1 MAEVPQIR
9 YPDALDGDDN
19 LYQVHDALR
28 LRLAEDYNP
37 GDTKIVVEGDALT
50 LTRWPEVGIVTLTEQ
65 CSDIDKRAITFYY
78 TGVDVDNGQITGLIL
93 LDCFEDVKKPKR
105 ITNVLIN
112 VVDEHHNKL
121 KDALIAIQEFIGR
134 KGTIDTQPFGDTLEG
149 RINFLR
155 KIVLQPRAWFK
166 ANKQIGNVPLEVEF
180 TDQSFRLGTDGT
192 TGPVIITWDFGD
204 NSTSTVSSI
213 SATSVAPDVEDAYVI
228 DVDGGKIKKTYYKAG
243 LYDVKLIVKN
253 DFGQDECIFKNLIN
267 ARIPAPNE
275 AVITFDPA
283 DNQSVTAGS
292 PTGGPYTVVPKI
304 RSQINTL
311 IQIDI
316 AAGENPYTPG
326 YTYAGEPLNDVGD
339 PLDPIV
345 SYTWNLGDDLNHPNS
360 PSTKA
365 AYTVGGIYDL
375 KMRVDTEF
383 GAYRITTYENA
394 IDIVENTNLWMWLY
408 TDLNDTTVRGYEYGL
423 ISETFKLRTNSTH
436 LIDRDAAFLNGSPDE
451 ASQKKEF
458 RKNTGFAPR
467 GTTNS
472 GSGGSV
478 LLYWASG
485 RSAASPASSE
495 EIRFVEYN
503 GFEDTYITR
512 SPISRPWNWASFSSP
527 SQAFFC
533 FGTKGDPSSPNVSS
547 TNLTKTKLDLNSL
560 TASNTT
566 MTIDDFENGGQ
577 ELMQNPALY
586 DNSGNSIYGH
596 YSVYRTAWKDNTGY
610 IARNDGVGDFFRI
623 KSFYRTE
630 GSVGNP
636 FKTIRKLIDI
646 QGPTRLEGELGD
658 LTDGIYLFNNSG
670 SISAYKAAS
679 STWSTG
685 GPGINSVAYR
695 SIQDTTVLG
704 FDNGS
709 NTLLC
714 ATDRYSWA
722 YLSFD
727 YSSNAFQRF
736 SASTL
741 TFSALGSRP
750 EGDQFIMGVY

>member
-1 MAEVPQIR
+1 MAHTPPIR
-9 YPDALDGDDN
+9 YPDDIDGDDN

-37 GDTKIVVEGDALT
+37 GDTRLVVEGDLFT
-50 LTRWPEVGIVTLTEQ
+50 LTRWPEIGIVTLTEQ
-65 CSDIDKRAITFYY
+65 CSDIDKRALSFYY
-78 TGVDVDNGQITGLIL
+78 TGVDVDRGEITGLIL
-93 LDCFEDVKKPKR
+93 DSCFEDVKKPKR

-112 VVDEHHNKL
+112 VVDEHHNKM
-121 KDALIAIQEFIGR
+121 KDALIAIQEFIGVE
-134 KGTIDTQPFGDTLEG
+134 GTLDTRPFGSTLEG

-155 KIVLQPRAWFK
+155 KIALQPRAWFK
-166 ANKQIGNVPLEVEF
+166 ANKLIGNVPLEVEF
-180 TDQSFRLGTDGT
+180 VDQSFRLGTDGT
-192 TGPVIITWDFGD
+192 TGPVVITWDFGD
-204 NSTSTVSSI
+204 NSTSTVSTI
-213 SATSVAPDVEDAYVI
+213 SATSVAPDVPDAYVI
-228 DVDGGKIKKTYYKAG
+228 DMDGGKIKKTYYKAG
-243 LYDVKLIVKN
+243 LYDVKLTVKN
-253 DFGQDECIFKNLIN
+253 DFGQDECVFQNLIN

-275 AVITFDPA
+275 AVITFDPS
-283 DNQSVTAGS
+283 DNQTATPGS
-292 PTGGPYTVVPKI
+292 PTHGPYTVVPKI
-304 RSQINTL
+304 RSPINTL

-316 AAGENPYTPG
+316 EAGENSSTPDYTF
-326 YTYAGEPLNDVGD
+326 AGEPLNEVGD

-375 KMRVDTEF
+375 KLRVDTEF

-408 TDLNDTTVRGYEYGL
+408 TNLGDTLVRGYEYGL
-423 ISETFKLRTNSTH
+423 ISETFKLRTNSTY
-436 LIDRDAAFLNGSPDE
+436 LINRNASFLNGAPDE
-451 ASQKKEF
+451 AAQKKEF

-485 RSAASPASSE
+485 RSSASPASSE

-503 GFEDTYITR
+503 GFEDTYIAR
-512 SPISRPWNWASFSSP
+512 NSISRPWNWATFSSP

-533 FGTKGDPSSPNVSS
+533 FGTTGDATSPNVSP

-560 TASNTT
+560 TTTSST
-566 MTIDDFENGGQ
+566 MTVDDFENGGQ

-586 DNSGNSIYGH
+586 NGSGVSIHGH
-596 YSVYRTAWKDNTGY
+596 YSVTRTAWKDNTGY
-610 IARNDGVGDFFRI
+610 IARNDGVGDFFRM

-646 QGPTRLEGELGD
+646 QGPTKLEGQLGD
-658 LTDGIYLFNNSG
+658 LTDGVFLFNNSG
-670 SISAYKAAS
+670 SISAYSVSS

-695 SIQDTTVLG
+695 ALQDTTTLG
-704 FDNGS
+704 FDS
-709 NTLLC
+709 SANTMLC
-714 ATDRYSWA
+714 ATDKYSWA

-727 YSSNAFQRF
+727 YSTRSFLKF

-750 EGDQFIMGVY
+750 EGDQLVMGVY